1 MPRDY
6 AALAVGDTISD
17 RRFPLGLDG
26 VGKYVAA
33 VRDESG
39 VFDPTEESPTVPPM
53 AVATFALRGVLD
65 DLGIPEGTIHVGQEM
80 AFLGAVATGEELN
93 CKAVISQNAV
103 RTGYRLLAVGME
115 VHDEKHRRVMTGK
128 STILVPA

>member
-17 RRFPLGLDG
+17 RTFPVGLDG
-26 VGKYVAA
+26 VEMYTAA

-39 VFDPTEESPTVPPM
+39 VFDPTDEPPTVPPM
-53 AVATFALRGVLD
+53 GVATFALRGVLD
-65 DLGIPEGTIHVGQEM
+65 DLGIPEGTLHVGQEM
-80 AFLGAVATGEELN
+80 AFLGAVRADEQLS

-103 RTGYRLLAVGME
+103 KTGFRLLAVGMD
-115 VHDEKHRRVMTGK
+115 VRDRGDRQVMTAK
-128 STILVPA
+128 STILVPV

>member
-1 MPRDY
+1 MPHEH
-6 AALAVGDTISD
+6 AALAVGDVISD
-17 RRFPLGLDG
+17 RTFPLGLDG
-26 VGKYVAA
+26 VKKYASA

-39 VFDPTEESPTVPPM
+39 VFDLADEPPTVPPM

-80 AFLGAVATGEELN
+80 AFLGAVATGEELS

-103 RTGYRLLAVGME
+103 KTGYRLLAVGME
-115 VHDEKHRRVMTGK
+115 VHDGKDRQVMTSK

>member
-1 MPRDY
+1 MARDY
-6 AALAVGDTISD
+6 AALAVGDVISD
-17 RRFPLGLDG
+17 RTFPLGLAG
-26 VGKYVAA
+26 VGKFVGA
-33 VRDESG
+33 VWDESG
-39 VFDPTEESPTVPPM
+39 VFDPADEPPTVPPM

-80 AFLGAVATGEELN
+80 AFLGAVATGEELS

-103 RTGYRLLAVGME
+103 RTGYRLLAVEME
-115 VHDEKHRRVMTGK
+115 VHDGNVRQVMTGK

>member
-17 RRFPLGLDG
+17 RTFPVGLDG
-26 VGKYVAA
+26 VEKYTAA

-39 VFDPTEESPTVPPM
+39 VFNPTSESPTVPPM

-65 DLGIPEGTIHVGQEM
+65 DLGIPEGTLHVGQEM
-80 AFLGAVATGEELN
+80 AFLGAVRADEELSCQGGDLAERGEDGLSASWPSGWMSVTVATG
-93 CKAVISQNAV
+93 
-103 RTGYRLLAVGME
+103 R
-115 VHDEKHRRVMTGK
+115 
-128 STILVPA
+128 

>member
-6 AALAVGDTISD
+6 AALAVGDVISD
-17 RRFPLGLDG
+17 RTFPLGLDG
-26 VGKYVAA
+26 VGKYAAA

-39 VFDPTEESPTVPPM
+39 VFDPADESPTVPPM

-65 DLGIPEGTIHVGQEM
+65 DLGIPEGTIHVGQEI
-80 AFLGAVATGEELN
+80 AFLGAVATGKELN

-103 RTGYRLLAVGME
+103 RTGYRLLAVGMD
-115 VHDEKHRRVMTGK
+115 VRDRNDRQVMTAK

>member
-6 AALAVGDTISD
+6 AALAVGDVISD

-26 VGKYVAA
+26 VGKYAAA

-39 VFDPTEESPTVPPM
+39 VFDPADESPTVPPM

-93 CKAVISQNAV
+93 CKAVISQNGV
-103 RTGYRLLAVGME
+103 KTGYRLLAVGMD
-115 VHDEKHRRVMTGK
+115 VRDLNDRQVMTAK

>member
-17 RRFPLGLDG
+17 RTFPLGLDG
-26 VGKYVAA
+26 VEKYTAA
-33 VRDESG
+33 VGDESG
-39 VFDPTEESPTVPPM
+39 VFDPSDESPTVPPM

-65 DLGIPEGTIHVGQEM
+65 DLGIPEGTLHVGQEM
-80 AFLGAVATGEELN
+80 AFLGAVPTGEELS
-93 CKAVISQNAV
+93 CRAVISQNAV
-103 RTGYRLLAVGME
+103 KTGFRLLAVGMD
-115 VHDEKHRRVMTGK
+115 VRDRNDKQVMTAK

>member
-6 AALAVGDTISD
+6 AVLAVGETISD
-17 RRFPLGLDG
+17 RTFPVGLDS
-26 VGKYVAA
+26 VKKYVAA

-39 VFDPTEESPTVPPM
+39 VFDPSERQPTVTPM

-65 DLGIPEGTIHVGQEM
+65 DLGIPEGTLHVGQEM
-80 AFLGAVATGEELN
+80 AFLGAVPADEELN
-93 CKAVISQNAV
+93 CRAVISQNAV
-103 RTGYRLLAVGME
+103 KTGFRLLAVGMD
-115 VHDEKHRRVMTGK
+115 VRDRDDRQVMTAK

>member
-1 MPRDY
+1 MPREY
-6 AALAVGDTISD
+6 GTLAVGDLISD
-17 RRFPLGLDG
+17 RTFPLDLGG
-26 VGKYVAA
+26 VEKYASA

-39 VFDPTEESPTVPPM
+39 VFDPAEESPTVPPM

-65 DLGIPEGTIHVGQEM
+65 DLGIPEGTLHVGQEM
-80 AFLGAVATGEELN
+80 AFLGAVATGDELS

-103 RTGYRLLAVGME
+103 KTGYRLLAVVME
-115 VHDEKHRRVMTGK
+115 VHDGNDRQVMTGK

>member
-6 AALAVGDTISD
+6 AALAVGDVISD

-26 VGKYVAA
+26 VGKYASA

-39 VFDPTEESPTVPPM
+39 VFDPTGESPTVPPM
-53 AVATFALRGVLD
+53 AVAAFALRGVLD

-93 CKAVISQNAV
+93 CKAVISQNGV
-103 RTGYRLLAVGME
+103 KTGYRLLAVGMD
-115 VHDEKHRRVMTGK
+115 VRDRTDRQVMTAK

>member
-17 RRFPLGLDG
+17 RTFHLGLDG
-26 VGKYVAA
+26 VEKYTAA
-33 VRDESG
+33 VGDESG
-39 VFDPTEESPTVPPM
+39 VFDPSDESPTVPPM

-65 DLGIPEGTIHVGQEM
+65 DLGIPEGTLHVGQEM
-80 AFLGAVATGEELN
+80 AFLGAVPTGEELS
-93 CKAVISQNAV
+93 CRAVISQNAV
-103 RTGYRLLAVGME
+103 KTGFRLLAVGMD
-115 VHDEKHRRVMTGK
+115 VRDRNDKQVMTAK

>member
-17 RRFPLGLDG
+17 RTFPLGLDG
-26 VGKYVAA
+26 VEKYTAA
-33 VRDESG
+33 VRDQSG
-39 VFDPTEESPTVPPM
+39 VFDPADEPPTVPPM

-80 AFLGAVATGEELN
+80 AFLSAVAAGEELN

-103 RTGYRLLAVGME
+103 KTGYRLLAVGME
-115 VHDEKHRRVMTGK
+115 VHDGRDRQVMTGK

>member
-17 RRFPLGLDG
+17 RTFPVSLDG
-26 VGKYVAA
+26 VEKYTAA

-39 VFDPTEESPTVPPM
+39 LFDPADESPTVPPM

-65 DLGIPEGTIHVGQEM
+65 DLGIPEGTLHVGQEM
-80 AFLGAVATGEELN
+80 AFLGAVRADEELI

-103 RTGYRLLAVGME
+103 KTGFRLLAVGME
-115 VHDEKHRRVMTGK
+115 VRDRNDKQVMTAK

>member
-1 MPRDY
+1 MSRDY

-17 RRFPLGLDG
+17 RTFPLGLEG
-26 VGKYVAA
+26 VERYTSA

-39 VFDPTEESPTVPPM
+39 VFDPMDELPTVPPM

-65 DLGIPEGTIHVGQEM
+65 DLGIPEGTLHVGQEM
-80 AFLGAVATGEELN
+80 AFLGAVCADEELN
-93 CKAVISQNAV
+93 CKATIAQNAV
-103 RTGYRLLAVGME
+103 KTGFRLLAVGME
-115 VHDEKHRRVMTGK
+115 VRDRNDRQVMTAK

>member
-17 RRFPLGLDG
+17 RTFQLGLDG
-26 VGKYVAA
+26 VEKYTAA
-33 VRDESG
+33 VWDESG
-39 VFDPTEESPTVPPM
+39 VFDPSDESPTVPPM

-65 DLGIPEGTIHVGQEM
+65 DLGIPEGTLHVGQEM
-80 AFLGAVATGEELN
+80 AFLGAVPTGEELS
-93 CKAVISQNAV
+93 CRALISQNAV
-103 RTGYRLLAVGME
+103 KTGFRLLAVGMD
-115 VHDEKHRRVMTGK
+115 VRDRNDKQVMTAK

>member
-6 AALAVGDTISD
+6 VALAVGDTISD
-17 RRFPLGLDG
+17 RTFPLGHEG
-26 VGKYVAA
+26 VAKYVGA

-39 VFDPTEESPTVPPM
+39 VFDPADEPPTVPPM

-80 AFLGAVATGEELN
+80 AFLGAVSTGEELN

-115 VHDEKHRRVMTGK
+115 VYNEQDRQVMTGK

>member
-6 AALAVGDTISD
+6 AALAVGDVISD
-17 RRFPLGLDG
+17 RRFPLGTDG
-26 VGKYVAA
+26 VKKYAWA

-39 VFDPTEESPTVPPM
+39 VFDPTEKSPTVPPM

-65 DLGIPEGTIHVGQEM
+65 DLGIPEGTIHVGQEV
-80 AFLGAVATGEELN
+80 AFLGAVAAGEELN
-93 CKAVISQNAV
+93 CRAVISQNAV
-103 RTGYRLLAVGME
+103 KTGYRLLAVGME
-115 VHDEKHRRVMTGK
+115 VHDGKDRQVMTGK

>member
-17 RRFPLGLDG
+17 RTFPLGLDG
-26 VGKYVAA
+26 VAKYVAA

-39 VFDPTEESPTVPPM
+39 VFDPEDEPPTVPPM

-93 CKAVISQNAV
+93 CRAVISQNAV

-115 VHDEKHRRVMTGK
+115 VHDGQDRRVMTGK
-128 STILVPA
+128 STVLVPA

>member
-17 RRFPLGLDG
+17 RTFPLGLDA
-26 VGKYVAA
+26 VEKYTAA

-39 VFDPTEESPTVPPM
+39 VFDPTNEPPTVPPM

-65 DLGIPEGTIHVGQEM
+65 DLGIPEGTLHVGQEM
-80 AFLGAVATGEELN
+80 AFLGAVHADEELS

-103 RTGYRLLAVGME
+103 KTGFRLLAVGME
-115 VHDEKHRRVMTGK
+115 VRDRNDKQVMTAK

>member
-1 MPRDY
+1 MSRDY
-6 AALAVGDTISD
+6 AALVVGDTISD
-17 RRFPLGLDG
+17 RTFPAGHDS
-26 VGKYVAA
+26 VNKYVAA

-39 VFDPTEESPTVPPM
+39 VFDPTEQQPTVPPM

-65 DLGIPEGTIHVGQEM
+65 DLGIPEGTLHVGQEM
-80 AFLGAVATGEELN
+80 AFLGAVRADEELS

-103 RTGYRLLAVGME
+103 KTGFRLLAVGMD
-115 VHDEKHRRVMTGK
+115 VRNRGDRQVMTAK

>member
-6 AALAVGDTISD
+6 AALAVGDVISD
-17 RRFPLGLDG
+17 RTFPLGLEG
-26 VGKYVAA
+26 VQKYASA

-39 VFDPTEESPTVPPM
+39 MFDPTDEPPTVPPM

-65 DLGIPEGTIHVGQEM
+65 DLGIPEGTLHVGQEVS
-80 AFLGAVATGEELN
+80 FLGAVAAGEELS

-103 RTGYRLLAVGME
+103 KTGFRLMAVGMD
-115 VHDEKHRRVMTGK
+115 VRDGKDQPVMTAK

>member
-6 AALAVGDTISD
+6 ADLAAGDAISD
-17 RRFPLGLDG
+17 RTFLLGLDG
-26 VGKYVAA
+26 VGKYASA

-39 VFDPTEESPTVPPM
+39 VFDPAEESPTVPPM

-65 DLGIPEGTIHVGQEM
+65 DLGIPEGTIHVSQEM
-80 AFLGAVATGEELN
+80 AFLGAVTMGEELS
-93 CKAVISQNAV
+93 CKAVVSQNAV
-103 RTGYRLLAVGME
+103 KTGYRLLAVGME
-115 VHDEKHRRVMTGK
+115 VSDREGRQVMTGK

>member
-39 VFDPTEESPTVPPM
+39 VFDPAEESPTVPPM

-80 AFLGAVATGEELN
+80 AFLGAVVMGEELN

-115 VHDEKHRRVMTGK
+115 VHDGDGRQVMTGK

>member
-17 RRFPLGLDG
+17 RTVPLDHDG
-26 VGKYVAA
+26 VEKYAAA
-33 VRDESG
+33 VRDGSG

-80 AFLGAVATGEELN
+80 AFLGTVATGGALS
-93 CKAVISQNAV
+93 CRAVISQNAV
-103 RTGYRLLAVGME
+103 KTGYRLLAVGME
-115 VHDEKHRRVMTGK
+115 VSDQEGRQVMTGK

>member
-17 RRFPLGLDG
+17 RTFPVGLDS
-26 VGKYVAA
+26 VEKYTAA

-39 VFDPTEESPTVPPM
+39 VFDPAERQPTVPPM

-65 DLGIPEGTIHVGQEM
+65 DLGIPEGTLHVGQEM
-80 AFLGAVATGEELN
+80 AFLGVVRADEDLS

-103 RTGYRLLAVGME
+103 KTGFRLLAVGLD
-115 VHDEKHRRVMTGK
+115 VRNRGDRQVMTSK

>member
-6 AALAVGDTISD
+6 AALAVGDVISD
-17 RRFPLGLDG
+17 RRFPLGTDG
-26 VGKYVAA
+26 VKKYASA

-39 VFDPTEESPTVPPM
+39 VFDPTEKSPTVPPM

-65 DLGIPEGTIHVGQEM
+65 DLGIPEGTLHVGQEM
-80 AFLGAVATGEELN
+80 AFFGAVATGDELS
-93 CKAVISQNAV
+93 CRAVISQNAV
-103 RTGYRLLAVGME
+103 KTGYRLLAVGME
-115 VHDEKHRRVMTGK
+115 VHDGKDRQVMTGK